1 MAKNKFDNV
10 TLRAGD
16 IHEPESIVRDDY
28 SKPTFAEM
36 EMKLQGTRAYEYN
49 SRKTVE
55 RQKKPSY
62 KETLGHSFFWFKQI
76 HLPILKHSKQKPRL
90 TSKSKRKDFS
100 ILAVVL
106 VVFLVGMTGYVS
118 SNWESVRQIIT
129 TSSDEKM
136 ADLPFHEVND
146 NKYDTGAQ
154 CVGSFLAFVAEGD
167 APNAMGCLDFY
178 SGTTYFRRETEVNK
192 FTELTG
198 SDEAYYARMLLRD
211 LYDEYKTDNAK
222 VKLGEDIVDYSFH
235 AGPSLTEGRHIIS
248 VDMEIWTESGYQ
260 VISMKIP
267 TVTRGGDYYIAYE
280 AIK

>member
-1 MAKNKFDNV
+1 MAKKKIDNV

-28 SKPTFAEM
+28 TKPTFAEM
-36 EMKLQGTRAYEYN
+36 EMKLQGTKAYEYN
-49 SRKTVE
+49 ARKTVE
-55 RQKKPSY
+55 MQKKPSY

-76 HLPILKHSKQKPRL
+76 HLPIIKHSRQNPKL
-90 TSKSKRKDFS
+90 TAKGKKKEYS

-106 VVFLVGMTGYVS
+106 VAFLVGTVGYVS

-136 ADLPFHEVND
+136 ADLPFHEMND

-167 APNAMGCLDFY
+167 APNAMGCLDSY

-192 FTELTG
+192 FSERTG

-211 LYDEYKTDNAK
+211 LYDAYKTENVK
-222 VKLGEDIVDYSFH
+222 VKLGEDIIDYSFY
-235 AGPSLTEGRHIIS
+235 AGPNLAKGRSIIS

-260 VISMKIP
+260 VISMNIP
-267 TVTRGGDYYIAYE
+267 TVTRGGNYYIAYE